1 MLAGYKTLILN
12 GALAAGAAALHYI
25 VGADL
30 KDVDPAVAVLL
41 VAAAN
46 FGLRFLTKTKVGG

>member
-1 MLAGYKTLILN
+1 MLTGYKTLLLN
-12 GALAAGAAALHYI
+12 GLLAAGAAFLHFL

-30 KDVDPAVAVLL
+30 SGVDPTVAVIA

-46 FGLRFLTKTKVGG
+46 FGLRFLTKTPVGG

>member
-1 MLAGYKTLILN
+1 MLVGYKTLLLN
-12 GALAAGAAALHYI
+12 GLLAAGAAVLRYV

-30 KDVDPAVAVLL
+30 SAVNPATAIIL

-46 FGLRFLTKTKVGG
+46 FGLRFLTKTPVGG